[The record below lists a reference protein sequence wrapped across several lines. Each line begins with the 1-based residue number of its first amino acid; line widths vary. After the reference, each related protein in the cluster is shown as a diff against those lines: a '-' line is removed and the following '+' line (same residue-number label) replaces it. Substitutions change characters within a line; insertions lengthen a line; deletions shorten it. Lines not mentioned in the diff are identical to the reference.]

1 MNRELENKTNHLQLV
16 GCDLL
21 EVMDNVLNGMSDE
34 EFDKIFEEI
43 NETYPNAIT
52 VDKYIELLEKH
63 GNKVFN
69 TENR

>member
-34 EFDKIFEEI
+34 EFDKTFEEI
-43 NETYPNAIT
+43 SKTYPNAISA
-52 VDKYIELLEKH
+52 DKYIELLEKH